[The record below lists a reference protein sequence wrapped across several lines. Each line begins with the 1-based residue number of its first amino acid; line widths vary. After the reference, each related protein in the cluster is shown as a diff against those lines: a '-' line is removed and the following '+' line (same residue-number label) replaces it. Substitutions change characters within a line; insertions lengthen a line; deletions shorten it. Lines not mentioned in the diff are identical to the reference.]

1 MGQTLG
7 PYELVQRLGQ
17 GGMAEVWKAKAFGAS
32 GFEKTVVLKMLL
44 PELIGEAQY
53 ERMFIE
59 EARLHARLNHQNLV
73 QLHELSSADGRYFVR
88 LDFVDGA
95 DLATLLGAG
104 ALPEGLALLI
114 AEQLALALDYLHRVT
129 DDTGRPLGLVH
140 RDVSPSNVL
149 LSNEGEVKLTDLGIA
164 KATALKET
172 TRAGV
177 RKGKYAYMSPEQ
189 VSGRALTAASD
200 QFALGVT
207 LVELLTG
214 ARPFDGATPL
224 ETMDRV
230 REAAPPALEGVA
242 PDLQPLLLR
251 ALRKEAAERF
261 PTAEALRQGIAAARA
276 TRPAV
281 AAPDLA
287 VWVQMKRLS
296 GVARKE

>member
-7 PYELVQRLGQ
+7 PYELVSRIGQ
-17 GGMAEVWKAKAFGAS
+17 GGMAEVWRARAFGAS

-44 PELIGEAQY
+44 PELQGDAAH

-73 QLHELSSADGRYFVR
+73 QLHELGTADGRYYVR
-88 LDFVDGA
+88 LDWVDGA
-95 DLATLLGAG
+95 DLATLLAG
-104 ALPEGLALLI
+104 KPAPEPIALYI

-129 DDTGRPLGLVH
+129 DDGGRPLGLVH
-140 RDVSPSNVL
+140 RDVSPQNVL
-149 LSNEGEVKLTDLGIA
+149 LSVEGEVKLTDLGIA

-189 VSGRALTAASD
+189 VSGRPLTAASD

-224 ETMDRV
+224 ETMDKV
-230 REAAPPALEGVA
+230 REAAPPALDAVA
-242 PDLQPLLLR
+242 EDLRPLLLK
-251 ALRKEAAERF
+251 ALQKDSAARF
-261 PTAEALRQGIAAARA
+261 ASSEALRQALVAARLR
-276 TRPAV
+276 RPPV
-281 AAPDLA
+281 APPDLA
-287 VWVQMKRLS
+287 SWVREL
-296 GVARKE
+296 RRP